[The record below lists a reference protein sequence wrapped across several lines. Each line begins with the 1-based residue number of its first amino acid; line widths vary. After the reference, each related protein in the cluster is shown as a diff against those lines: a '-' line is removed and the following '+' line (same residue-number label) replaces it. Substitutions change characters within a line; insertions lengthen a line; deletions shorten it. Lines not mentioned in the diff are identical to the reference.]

1 MKEGADSVPSV
12 ITRHRPNWLLFGLIC
27 ASYVAATAGEQSLG
41 PIFPETATEFGL
53 SEIDGGLAFG
63 VLAISIAVMNLVG
76 GLLLSRFGPK
86 RMIVTAAATSVV
98 GAMLAATANAFP
110 QLVVAQVLLGGGAG
124 LFFPAGLQS
133 AGIAAGT
140 SRRGYAMGIYGVA
153 YSLGLA
159 FAAGLGAIGSF
170 AGWRYAFGISAGL
183 SAMGL
188 VAALNSKIPSP
199 PPTNGGSFSSLRKS
213 LSIATA
219 VGAVGTMCQYGSISF
234 LTTYAVQQWNISTA
248 QAAMILGIGRL
259 ISIVAKLVSGS
270 GSDRIGPHASARY
283 TGIVL
288 VALGLMWVLAPPG
301 IVTYIAAAV
310 FAGIVSSLGP
320 IANMLAVNQFGGD
333 GIALGAFRSLQIA
346 VGALAGVLIGVGGE
360 RFGLKPVL
368 AIAMVLPASL
378 LWICR
383 ERA

>member
-1 MKEGADSVPSV
+1 MEQFADPVP
-12 ITRHRPNWLLFGLIC
+12 IPAIRDRPQWWSFGLIC
-27 ASYVAATAGEQSLG
+27 ASYVAATVGEQSLG
-41 PIFPETATEFGL
+41 PVFPVTAAEFGL

-63 VLAISIAVMNLVG
+63 ILAISIAIMNLVG
-76 GLLLSRFGPK
+76 GLLLRRFGAQ
-86 RMIVTAAATSVV
+86 RMIVTAATTSAL
-98 GAMLAATANAFP
+98 GALLAATANAFP
-110 QLVVAQVLLGGGAG
+110 QLVIAQVLLGGGAG

-133 AGIAAGT
+133 AGIAAGS
-140 SRRGYAMGIYGVA
+140 SRRGYAMGLYGVA

-159 FAAGLGAIGSF
+159 FAAGLGAIGSIV
-170 AGWRYAFGISAGL
+170 GWRYAFGISACL
-183 SAMGL
+183 SAFGVL
-188 VAALNSKIPSP
+188 AALNSRIP
-199 PPTNGGSFSSLRKS
+199 PPPPITGGGVASLRKS
-213 LSIATA
+213 LSTATA

-234 LTTYAVQQWNISTA
+234 LTTYAVQQWDISTA
-248 QAAMILGIGRL
+248 QAATILGVGRL

-288 VALGLMWVLAPPG
+288 VAMGLMWVLAPPG
-301 IVTYIAAAV
+301 IITYIAAAV
-310 FAGIVSSLGP
+310 FAGVVSSLGP
-320 IANMLAVNQFGGD
+320 IANMLAVNRFGGD

-346 VGALAGVLIGVGGE
+346 VGAVAGVLIGVGGE